1 MRIVVDL
8 KHKKPAKDFG
18 LVLTEVFLA
27 NGSPYSLMTHLI
39 FENVILNSF

>member
-39 FENVILNSF
+39 FENVIFQ